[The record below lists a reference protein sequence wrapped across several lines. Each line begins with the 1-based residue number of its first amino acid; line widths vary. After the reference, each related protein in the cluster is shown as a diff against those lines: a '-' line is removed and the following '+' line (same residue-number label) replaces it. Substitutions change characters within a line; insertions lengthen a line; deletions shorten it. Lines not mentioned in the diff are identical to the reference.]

1 MISTPQA
8 KATPVH
14 PLARFVSKEAIAL
27 HLKIEVKQIKDIR
40 CWPNVI
46 LVVAEGLSKFVS
58 YADLPPILGVEPP
71 TNQDFVYWRK
81 RWKTL
86 KTKQAPDFWL
96 RFYANMFGQS
106 QSVAELYQWGQL
118 ISVIKLALSEKA
130 VQTLR
135 SIYAEEKYCLENV
148 RVETRH
154 FASLQIKN
162 RKSNGQPN
170 QRAASLA
177 W

>member
-1 MISTPQA
+1 MISTPQT

-14 PLARFVSKEAIAL
+14 PLARFVTKEAIAL
-27 HLKIEVKQIKDIR
+27 LLKVPADKIKEIR

-46 LVVAEGLSKFVS
+46 LVVGEGLSKFVS

-71 TNQDFVYWRK
+71 TNRDFVYWRK

-96 RFYANMFGQS
+96 RFYANRFGQS

-118 ISVIKLALSEKA
+118 VGVIKLALSEKA
-130 VQTLR
+130 VQALR
-135 SIYAEEKYCLENV
+135 SIYAEEKYCLENAN
-148 RVETRH
+148 VETRH
-154 FASLQIKN
+154 CASLQIKN

-170 QRAASLA
+170 QRAASFA